1 MAKQNHFNDM
11 PFTGTNYKLLLI
23 GLGVV
28 VLGFLL
34 MAGGGNGD
42 PNAFDESA
50 IFSPLRITVAPIVA
64 LIGYLFV
71 VYAILKKDKGNGTGQ

>member
-34 MAGGGNGD
+34 MAGG
-42 PNAFDESA
+42 
-50 IFSPLRITVAPIVA
+50 VWIVWMERR
-64 LIGYLFV
+64 
-71 VYAILKKDKGNGTGQ
+71 KPQN